1 MGWYNKNMS
10 KKKDDGLIKFTA
22 DVHQVKTLVDGGIMV
37 SLSLPENATEAA
49 HKLMDC
55 QRAKVI
61 LEVVIMPRE
70 P

>member
-1 MGWYNKNMS
+1 MT

-22 DVHQVKTLVDGGIMV
+22 DVHQVKTLADGGIQV
-37 SLSLPENATEAA
+37 SLDLPETATEVAR
-49 HKLMDC
+49 KLMDC
-55 QRAKVI
+55 RRNQVV